1 LRRCR
6 NHTGN
11 ASNISFIAIIA
22 KASYSPI
29 LPRMWSRLNA
39 ASTRLAVT
47 VRVVDLV
54 GVVLSTEVVIL
65 LGADTLGEHGAGQD
79 SRGVLGE
86 VVLLV
91 VCVEVGVDLSK
102 LATDLKLCHNFD
114 LQRHIPRYH
123 HRPSSTHRQCW
134 RECRSCRIR
143 LGWRNR
149 QSDPSSIR

>member
-1 LRRCR
+1 VTLCR
-6 NHTGN
+6 H

-22 KASYSPI
+22 KANYSPI
-29 LPRMWSRLNA
+29 LPPKWSRLDA

-91 VCVEVGVDLSK
+91 VGVVVSVDLSK
-102 LATDLKLCHNFD
+102 LATDLKLCYRLRLTKTHPS
-114 LQRHIPRYH
+114 IPSQAFKH
-123 HRPSSTHRQCW
+123 SSTVLARV
-134 RECRSCRIR
+134 
-143 LGWRNR
+143 
-149 QSDPSSIR
+149 